1 VLSPGREGGLERVVT
16 MLATGQARRDGGV
29 HVAAV
34 LSPGDEA
41 NHPFVE
47 RLRAARIPVTP
58 IVVGARGYWRE
69 YSALR
74 ALARALGPDIVH
86 THGYRAD
93 AIGGMVARFSG
104 IPTVSTVHGFTGGGR
119 RNRMNERVQCMAL
132 RYADAVV
139 AVSRPLIDR
148 LAGVGI
154 PRKRIHCVANGFAP
168 STPPLTRDAARD
180 RLGIPRDALVAG
192 WVGRL
197 SSEKGPDV
205 MLDAIAATDS
215 AWRLSML
222 GDGREQHALHAQ
234 AAALGISARVTW
246 HGSVADAASLF
257 AAFDAFI
264 LSSRTEGTPIAL
276 LEAMAVGVPIVA
288 TRVGGV
294 PDVVSEAEAMLVS
307 SDHPDAI
314 AAALQAI
321 HRDPSNALRRAD
333 AARKRLQSHFGF
345 ESWLAAVERVYATA
359 ARAKG
364 GTARVA

>member
-1 VLSPGREGGLERVVT
+1 LERVVT
-16 MLATGQARRDGGV
+16 MLATGQARRNGGV

-34 LSPGDEA
+34 LAPEDEA

-58 IVVGARGYWRE
+58 IVVGARDYWRE
-69 YSALR
+69 YRALR
-74 ALARALGPDIVH
+74 ALARSLNPDIVH

-93 AIGGMVARFSG
+93 AIGGMVARLSG

-119 RNRMNERVQCMAL
+119 RNRFNEKLQCMAL

-154 PRKRIHCVANGFAP
+154 PRDRIHCVANGFAA
-168 STPPLTRDAARD
+168 STTPLARDAARD

-205 MLDAIAATDS
+205 VLDAIAAADPT
-215 AWRLSML
+215 WRLSVL

-234 AAALGISARVTW
+234 AAALGVAARVTW
-246 HGSVADAASLF
+246 HGSVADAASHF
-257 AAFDAFI
+257 AAFDAFV

-294 PDVVSEAEAMLVS
+294 PDVVSDAEAMLVPS
-307 SDHPDAI
+307 ERPDAI
-314 AAALQAI
+314 ATALRTIREDSVGA
-321 HRDPSNALRRAD
+321 RRRAD
-333 AARKRLQSHFGF
+333 AARHRLQSNFGF
-345 ESWLAAVERVYATA
+345 DAWLAAVDSVYAA
-359 ARAKG
+359 ASRTRG
-364 GTARVA
+364 RTARVA